1 MSAAVDTMDY
11 KLPYHT
17 IFGGVSAFSKVH
29 FEVSHV
35 AKRNGLSSYYG
46 EGTSVGQLRRF
57 AELAL
62 KNNC

>member
-29 FEVSHV
+29 FEVSHEMV
-35 AKRNGLSSYYG
+35 FLVTMERG
-46 EGTSVGQLRRF
+46 
-57 AELAL
+57 
-62 KNNC
+62 

>member
-46 EGTSVGQLRRF
+46 EAGMT
-57 AELAL
+57 
-62 KNNC
+62 